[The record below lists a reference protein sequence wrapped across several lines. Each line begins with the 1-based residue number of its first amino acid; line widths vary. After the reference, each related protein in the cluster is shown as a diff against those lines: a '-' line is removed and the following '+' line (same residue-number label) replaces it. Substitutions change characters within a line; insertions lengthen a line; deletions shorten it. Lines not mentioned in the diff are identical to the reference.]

1 MAVENG
7 DLAAVTQALQQGA
20 NAGTVAPD
28 YDAQSISVLQLAIDR
43 EKCYIT
49 LPHPR
54 EPLPDGAYY
63 GYYPRVRNPNIAG
76 IVLALLKQ
84 GADPN
89 ARDQH
94 GVLLLLHAVEGEY
107 SPAIVQALL
116 EHGASPS
123 AKDNH
128 GFSALAAASDTGNLT
143 VVRMLLAKGARPDQT
158 VRDGFTPLQYAL
170 RNFRGCSVSDKPTR
184 VHYWEIVQLGFVA

>member
-1 MAVENG
+1 MVRFKCSRALNLPVIFGVLFCGAPLYAAGQAAAKDLVVAVENG

-116 EHGASPS
+116 EHGASP
-123 AKDNH
+123 K
-128 GFSALAAASDTGNLT
+128 
-143 VVRMLLAKGARPDQT
+143 
-158 VRDGFTPLQYAL
+158 
-170 RNFRGCSVSDKPTR
+170 
-184 VHYWEIVQLGFVA
+184 